1 MKTLLLN
8 LLSLH
13 LVFMG
18 SEVYGALPQS
28 ERTPLRRSASMLEL
42 NSLGQLTV
50 KDRFIKS
57 HDIIQKLER
66 QFGST

>member
-28 ERTPLRRSASMLEL
+28 VRKNAVATFSFDA
-42 NSLGQLTV
+42 
-50 KDRFIKS
+50 
-57 HDIIQKLER
+57 
-66 QFGST
+66 